1 MLMYYVIGCVLSVCV
16 QQGYLLKLPGG
27 LKQDLVQG
35 KVYQHFSPSPRWRR
49 DTSRLSS
56 KFRLFIVIGGRPITL
71 SLTFNPRLSGC
82 VKVYSQQKETC
93 HSQQWNGDRF
103 YQDPRH
109 SASIQV
115 KGSKDG
121 HHDMSGF
128 FTYGHHNHYI
138 QSVSRIKSSARESR
152 VSFIVSKKGQI
163 ADLRSD
169 YIESDT
175 STLQY
180 KPLRKNYPLRHKRSS
195 SVNKVELFLAV
206 DNSIY
211 QFWNQQNANISEEQ
225 ERRNATIADIKQYY
239 ALLINS
245 VDGRY
250 KNFQGGSFTMDV
262 IFAGIYIAETEN
274 LWTGSAS
281 EENTIDSF
289 EALDSFE
296 AWRTSMLGS
305 GSIPDHDH
313 AMLFTR
319 YDIALNNQTDTTGL
333 AYIGSICSS
342 KSFSLVEENF
352 DFISS
357 AIAAHELGHSLGAT
371 HEAVGNNTCPD
382 DGYVMS
388 AVVIPRAGST
398 NPWRFSSCS
407 MTQITNHINSLS
419 SNCLLQETS
428 TAEALQGFTY
438 SSIGQMY
445 TADKQCEL
453 SIGDGSV
460 ICRDMYSSSNVH
472 EICTSLKCRSPDGR
486 SCSAILPADG
496 TTCGNHKWCQD
507 GTCSYNSSSP
517 SADENC
523 LFGDE
528 PGTFCSDMISKKPW
542 GCYGNDYWK
551 CCHSCESI
559 RSNDKSCPF
568 GDRSD
573 CSFMT
578 PIRRTYCYDQKIN
591 NECCGSCKKFST
603 NISGCEYG
611 DRVATCLTVDCSG
624 QQAAVN
630 CCLTCRNE
638 TTTLASTSTTSTTK
652 PSTTT
657 YTSLS
662 KSETSTTTR
671 IITTMTTKPSTA
683 AVTTT
688 TGIQSSVTT
697 PSTTTISTPSTSKT
711 STTTSRRPSLTTKP
725 STAAVT
731 TTTGSQGSE
740 TTPSTTTISTPSTSK
755 TSTTRIITTLTT
767 TPTTAAVT
775 TTTGS
780 QGSETTPSTTTISTP
795 SNSKTSTTRIIT
807 TLTTTPSTA
816 AVTTTTGSQRSVT
829 TPSTTTISTP
839 STSKT
844 SITRIITTLTTTPST
859 AAVTTT
865 TGSQSSVTT
874 PSTTTISTPSTSKT
888 STTRIITTLTTT
900 PSTAA
905 LTTTTG
911 SQSSVTT
918 PSTTTISTPSTSKTS
933 TKRIITTLTTTPSTA
948 AMTTTTGSQRS
959 VTTPSTTT
967 ISTPST
973 SETSTTTRRRTR
985 LTTKPS
991 TAALTS
997 PSTST
1002 TSITSLT
1009 TNATQSISTTFKTNT
1024 NSSTTT
1030 TPSNTTTK
1038 MFTTT
1043 PVPTTATSST
1053 YDISTPTTLL
1063 TASTTALSTRAPTTS
1078 TPKNSTL
1085 PAILTT
1091 TTNFAPITTKTPITS
1106 TVLTATNV
1114 EFASSTSVSITST
1127 NLPFTFKT
1135 TTPEPETTQT
1145 LFSKMP
1151 TTNSINNSTPVS
1163 TASVSETS
1171 TITMPSTT
1179 TTETSVETVLPDTS
1193 TSSTKTTAI
1202 EFISTTAVTTKET
1215 VKETTTETTR
1225 ETTKESTT
1233 NETTKE
1239 TTLSPVSTSAGFE
1252 ARTTQLSLLSGDTER
1267 PSVTQESWFPL
1278 VMAAIGIA
1286 VVLLILFII
1295 LKVRNQ
1301 RKAQCYDL

>member
-56 KFRLFIVIGGRPITL
+56 KFRLFIVIGGRSIRL

-82 VKVYSQQKETC
+82 VKVYSQQKEIC
-93 HSQQWNGDRF
+93 HNQQWNGDRF

-109 SASIQV
+109 GASIQV
-115 KGSKDG
+115 KGPNDG

-128 FTYGHHNHYI
+128 FTYGHHIHYI

-152 VSFIVSKKGQI
+152 VSFTVSKKALI

-169 YIESDT
+169 YTESDT

-180 KPLRKNYPLRHKRSS
+180 KPLRKNYPVRHKRSS

-211 QFWNQQNANISEEQ
+211 QFWYQQNANISEEQ
-225 ERRNATIADIKQYY
+225 EMRNATIADIKQYY

-289 EALDSFE
+289 QALDSFE

-342 KSFSLVEENF
+342 KSLSLVEENF

-428 TAEALQGFTY
+428 TAEALQDYTY

-517 SADENC
+517 SADETC

-671 IITTMTTKPSTA
+671 IITTM
-683 AVTTT
+683 
-688 TGIQSSVTT
+688 
-697 PSTTTISTPSTSKT
+697 
-711 STTTSRRPSLTTKP
+711 TTKP

-1233 NETTKE
+1233 NETTKG

>member
-211 QFWNQQNANISEEQ
+211 RFWYQQNANISEEQ

-428 TAEALQGFTY
+428 TAEALQGYTY

-460 ICRDMYSSSNVH
+460 ICRDMYISSNVN

-528 PGTFCSDMISKKPW
+528 PGNFCSDMISKKPW
-542 GCYGNDYWK
+542 GCYGNDYRK

-559 RSNDKSCPF
+559 RSNDKGCPF

-573 CSFMT
+573 CFFMT
-578 PIRRTYCYDQKIN
+578 FIRRTYCYEQNVN

-638 TTTLASTSTTSTTK
+638 TTTLASPSTTSTTK

-657 YTSLS
+657 YTS
-662 KSETSTTTR
+662 
-671 IITTMTTKPSTA
+671 
-683 AVTTT
+683 
-688 TGIQSSVTT
+688 QS
-697 PSTTTISTPSTSKT
+697 
-711 STTTSRRPSLTTKP
+711 
-725 STAAVT
+725 
-731 TTTGSQGSE
+731 
-740 TTPSTTTISTPSTSK
+740 
-755 TSTTRIITTLTT
+755 
-767 TPTTAAVT
+767 
-775 TTTGS
+775 
-780 QGSETTPSTTTISTP
+780 
-795 SNSKTSTTRIIT
+795 
-807 TLTTTPSTA
+807 
-816 AVTTTTGSQRSVT
+816 
-829 TPSTTTISTP
+829 
-839 STSKT
+839 
-844 SITRIITTLTTTPST
+844 
-859 AAVTTT
+859 
-865 TGSQSSVTT
+865 
-874 PSTTTISTPSTSKT
+874 
-888 STTRIITTLTTT
+888 
-900 PSTAA
+900 
-905 LTTTTG
+905 
-911 SQSSVTT
+911 
-918 PSTTTISTPSTSKTS
+918 
-933 TKRIITTLTTTPSTA
+933 
-948 AMTTTTGSQRS
+948 
-959 VTTPSTTT
+959 
-967 ISTPST
+967 
-973 SETSTTTRRRTR
+973 
-985 LTTKPS
+985 
-991 TAALTS
+991 
-997 PSTST
+997 
-1002 TSITSLT
+1002 
-1009 TNATQSISTTFKTNT
+1009 NT
-1024 NSSTTT
+1024 NFYHIKHIWYL
-1030 TPSNTTTK
+1030 NT
-1038 MFTTT
+1038 
-1043 PVPTTATSST
+1043 
-1053 YDISTPTTLL
+1053 
-1063 TASTTALSTRAPTTS
+1063 
-1078 TPKNSTL
+1078 N
-1085 PAILTT
+1085 
-1091 TTNFAPITTKTPITS
+1091 NFI
-1106 TVLTATNV
+1106 
-1114 EFASSTSVSITST
+1114 
-1127 NLPFTFKT
+1127 
-1135 TTPEPETTQT
+1135 
-1145 LFSKMP
+1145 
-1151 TTNSINNSTPVS
+1151 NSINHCSINTCSNDISSKKFNIASNSHNDYNLCSNNNKNTDY
-1163 TASVSETS
+1163 
-1171 TITMPSTT
+1171 IHCF
-1179 TTETSVETVLPDTS
+1179 DNH
-1193 TSSTKTTAI
+1193 
-1202 EFISTTAVTTKET
+1202 
-1215 VKETTTETTR
+1215 R
-1225 ETTKESTT
+1225 
-1233 NETTKE
+1233 
-1239 TTLSPVSTSAGFE
+1239 
-1252 ARTTQLSLLSGDTER
+1252 
-1267 PSVTQESWFPL
+1267 
-1278 VMAAIGIA
+1278 
-1286 VVLLILFII
+1286 
-1295 LKVRNQ
+1295 
-1301 RKAQCYDL
+1301 C

>member
-1 MLMYYVIGCVLSVCV
+1 MLIYYVIGCVLSVCV

-35 KVYQHFSPSPRWRR
+35 KVYQHFPPSPRWRR

-56 KFRLFIVIGGRPITL
+56 KFRLFIVIGGRSIRL

-82 VKVYSQQKETC
+82 VKVSSQQKETC
-93 HSQQWNGDRF
+93 HNEQWNGDRF

-109 SASIQV
+109 GASIQV

-152 VSFIVSKKGQI
+152 VSFIVSQKALI

-180 KPLRKNYPLRHKRSS
+180 KPLMKNYPVRHRRSS

-206 DNSIY
+206 DNTIY
-211 QFWNQQNANISEEQ
+211 QFWYQQNANISEEQ

-250 KNFQGGSFTMDV
+250 KNFQGGSFTMNV

-428 TAEALQGFTY
+428 TAEALQGYTY

-460 ICRDMYSSSNVH
+460 ICRDMYISSNVN

-528 PGTFCSDMISKKPW
+528 PGNFCSDMISKKPW
-542 GCYGNDYWK
+542 GCYGNNYRK

-559 RSNDKSCPF
+559 RSNDKS
-568 GDRSD
+568 
-573 CSFMT
+573 
-578 PIRRTYCYDQKIN
+578 
-591 NECCGSCKKFST
+591 
-603 NISGCEYG
+603 
-611 DRVATCLTVDCSG
+611 
-624 QQAAVN
+624 
-630 CCLTCRNE
+630 
-638 TTTLASTSTTSTTK
+638 
-652 PSTTT
+652 
-657 YTSLS
+657 
-662 KSETSTTTR
+662 
-671 IITTMTTKPSTA
+671 
-683 AVTTT
+683 
-688 TGIQSSVTT
+688 
-697 PSTTTISTPSTSKT
+697 
-711 STTTSRRPSLTTKP
+711 
-725 STAAVT
+725 
-731 TTTGSQGSE
+731 
-740 TTPSTTTISTPSTSK
+740 
-755 TSTTRIITTLTT
+755 
-767 TPTTAAVT
+767 
-775 TTTGS
+775 
-780 QGSETTPSTTTISTP
+780 
-795 SNSKTSTTRIIT
+795 
-807 TLTTTPSTA
+807 
-816 AVTTTTGSQRSVT
+816 
-829 TPSTTTISTP
+829 
-839 STSKT
+839 
-844 SITRIITTLTTTPST
+844 
-859 AAVTTT
+859 
-865 TGSQSSVTT
+865 
-874 PSTTTISTPSTSKT
+874 
-888 STTRIITTLTTT
+888 
-900 PSTAA
+900 
-905 LTTTTG
+905 
-911 SQSSVTT
+911 
-918 PSTTTISTPSTSKTS
+918 
-933 TKRIITTLTTTPSTA
+933 
-948 AMTTTTGSQRS
+948 
-959 VTTPSTTT
+959 
-967 ISTPST
+967 
-973 SETSTTTRRRTR
+973 
-985 LTTKPS
+985 
-991 TAALTS
+991 
-997 PSTST
+997 
-1002 TSITSLT
+1002 
-1009 TNATQSISTTFKTNT
+1009 
-1024 NSSTTT
+1024 
-1030 TPSNTTTK
+1030 
-1038 MFTTT
+1038 
-1043 PVPTTATSST
+1043 
-1053 YDISTPTTLL
+1053 
-1063 TASTTALSTRAPTTS
+1063 
-1078 TPKNSTL
+1078 
-1085 PAILTT
+1085 
-1091 TTNFAPITTKTPITS
+1091 
-1106 TVLTATNV
+1106 
-1114 EFASSTSVSITST
+1114 
-1127 NLPFTFKT
+1127 
-1135 TTPEPETTQT
+1135 
-1145 LFSKMP
+1145 
-1151 TTNSINNSTPVS
+1151 
-1163 TASVSETS
+1163 
-1171 TITMPSTT
+1171 
-1179 TTETSVETVLPDTS
+1179 
-1193 TSSTKTTAI
+1193 
-1202 EFISTTAVTTKET
+1202 EFI
-1215 VKETTTETTR
+1215 
-1225 ETTKESTT
+1225 
-1233 NETTKE
+1233 
-1239 TTLSPVSTSAGFE
+1239 
-1252 ARTTQLSLLSGDTER
+1252 
-1267 PSVTQESWFPL
+1267 
-1278 VMAAIGIA
+1278 
-1286 VVLLILFII
+1286 
-1295 LKVRNQ
+1295 
-1301 RKAQCYDL
+1301 